1 MIVRTFEGAELY
13 DEDIIDYYHQLKV
26 EVYDYL
32 HLKFENLITK
42 ETHED
47 IAAFDESIRFYAET
61 RGLKN
66 CVFYHK

>member
-42 ETHED
+42 ETH
-47 IAAFDESIRFYAET
+47 
-61 RGLKN
+61 
-66 CVFYHK
+66 